1 MSHFRYLTSLMFFAV
16 LSCSL
21 SPAGLPE
28 EMVGSIDRILTAPGN
43 EVTGLA
49 WSSGYLWAVDQS
61 ENSVHRL
68 NPQTGD
74 LMDSFVMTY
83 SGSTATTGLAVSEEH
98 GLVMVGLWNGGT
110 TGYVY
115 KYTLTGGYVGSVDM
129 CGG

>member
-1 MSHFRYLTSLMFFAV
+1 MKYVMMALLVFIVV
-16 LSCSL
+16 LSCITA
-21 SPAGLPE
+21 PDALPDE
-28 EMVGSIDRILTAPGN
+28 IVGSIDRILDAPGN

-49 WSSGYLWAVDQS
+49 WSSGYLWAVDEGS
-61 ENSVHRL
+61 SSVYRL

-74 LMDSFVMTY
+74 MMDSFVMTY
-83 SGSTATTGLAVSEEH
+83 SGSVSATGLAVSETH
-98 GLVMVGLWNGGT
+98 GLVLVGLWNGST